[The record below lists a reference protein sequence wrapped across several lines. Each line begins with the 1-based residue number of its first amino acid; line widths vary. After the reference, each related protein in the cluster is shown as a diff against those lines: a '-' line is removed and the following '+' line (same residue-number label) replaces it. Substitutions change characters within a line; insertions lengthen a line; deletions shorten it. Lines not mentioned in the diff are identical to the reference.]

1 MSLRDH
7 FVEKVAED
15 SGSLKGPDG
24 WALKYININ
33 RAPSILEAFDD
44 DASGFVTIRE
54 VNDFTKSRPLNW
66 GCVFF
71 PDIQGRPVHCRR
83 RLPRWIAYWAIGNFV
98 RILQVGWL
106 TISRLAYDLHDVL
119 CEDRR
124 NLRRDDPPFI

>member
-1 MSLRDH
+1 MVGYCGHSATFSLLKTTQRWRGSVKARRFVMSLRDH
-7 FVEKVAED
+7 FVEKAAGD

-71 PDIQGRPVHCRR
+71 PDIQG
-83 RLPRWIAYWAIGNFV
+83 
-98 RILQVGWL
+98 
-106 TISRLAYDLHDVL
+106 
-119 CEDRR
+119 
-124 NLRRDDPPFI
+124 